1 MKLFCLNHEN
11 TGQIADNFLLYTV
24 QKGSVYFW
32 PLATSFNK
40 VHLFLFM
47 LKTTT
52 HRPSSSHSEKRD
64 PNAYLG
70 WEQDHMLRNSATDD
84 SKLPAN
90 KHTEWINQQGRIA
103 ATRVHKKN
111 QPTWKNSSEKYIKC
125 IDQPGRIAV
134 TQVHKMNWST
144 RRNSS
149 DTSTQNKSIR
159 RNRRVSDTST

>member
-11 TGQIADNFLLYTV
+11 TVQIADNFFLYTV

-32 PLATSFNK
+32 PLATPFNK

-52 HRPSSSHSEKRD
+52 HRPLRAASSHSEKRD

-70 WEQDHMLRNSATDD
+70 WEQDHMLRNSVTDD

-103 ATRVHKKN
+103 ATWIHKKN

-125 IDQPGRIAV
+125 FDQPGRIAV
-134 TQVHKMNWST
+134 TQVHKMNRST
-144 RRNSS
+144 WRNSISS
-149 DTSTQNKSIR
+149 DTK
-159 RNRRVSDTST
+159 